1 MDNKQKSLKV
11 ASIVVGIILSVL
23 VLIVGFGLVQ
33 KYLTHASTNP
43 SDVTVTDTTQ
53 NSATIKWT
61 TEDVAQGRIE
71 YGTSPTSTGLTV
83 PEVASTKDH
92 TVSLTLLSS
101 ATTYYFNLYIGDT
114 KYDNGGVP
122 WQFTTKSTSTDS
134 TSSVTPTVPVPTAP
148 QATIS
153 AEPSPTSVITKD
165 KPAACTENDCAAIKP
180 LIGKGCTTADYSR
193 CLHKVTPTP

>member
-1 MDNKQKSLKV
+1 MDKQKSLKV

-61 TEDVAQGRIE
+61 TEEASQGRIE

-83 PEVASTKDH
+83 PEVSATRDH

-122 WQFTTKSTSTDS
+122 WQFTTKSTSVDS
-134 TSSVTPTVPVPTAP
+134 PTSTNPTLPIPSATPA
-148 QATIS
+148 S
-153 AEPSPTSVITKD
+153 ASASPSPTSTVTRE
-165 KPAACTENDCAAIKP
+165 KPAVCTESDCTAIKP